1 MRKRKPTLALVL
13 VVAAIFSAVQV
24 RAATREDV
32 LGRGYLQ
39 CGVSSGLPGFSLSD
53 DNGNW
58 SGFDV
63 DLCRAVAAATLGD
76 ATKVRFVPLTVR
88 ESFTA
93 LQAGEVDL
101 LSHDTGWTITR
112 DTSLGV
118 RFVAASFHDDQGFMA
133 KPELATGDV
142 GNLEGAAVCV
152 QAGSTMELNLG
163 DYFRKMGLTAKAVVL
178 ETPGQALKAFES
190 GRCGVLAGNL
200 AHLHGLRSRLAVPEG
215 GAILPEV
222 VARETVG
229 PVVRQGDDA
238 WFNIVRWTLFA
249 LINGE
254 ALGITSANAGQM
266 SASPDPEI
274 RRFLGL
280 EGIKGQ
286 GLGLAD
292 DWSLQVVRQVGNYG
306 EIFERNLGNHPL
318 LKLAR
323 GRNALWLQGG
333 LQYAPPFR

>member
-1 MRKRKPTLALVL
+1 MRRAKRTLALVL
-13 VVAAIFSAVQV
+13 LAAILSAVQV

-39 CGVSSGLPGFSLSD
+39 CGVSAGLPGFSLSD

-58 SGFDV
+58 TGFDV

-76 ATKVRFVPLTVR
+76 VAKVRFVPLTVR

-101 LSHDTGWTITR
+101 LAHDAGWTITR

-118 RFVAASFHDDQGFMA
+118 RFVAVSFHDDQGFLV
-133 KPELATGDV
+133 KPELAS
-142 GNLEGAAVCV
+142 GNIDKLDGAAVCV
-152 QAGSTMELNLG
+152 QAGSTMELDLG
-163 DYFRKMGLTAKAVVL
+163 DYFRKHGLSVKPVVL
-178 ETPGQALKAFES
+178 ETPAQALKAFES
-190 GRCGVLAGNL
+190 GRCGVLADTL
-200 AHLHGLRSRLAVPEG
+200 AHLHGLRSRLAVPEAW
-215 GAILPEV
+215 AILPEV
-222 VARETVG
+222 VAPEAAG
-229 PVVRQGDDA
+229 LVVRQGDDA

-249 LINGE
+249 LLNGE
-254 ALGITSANAGQM
+254 ALGVTSANAGQM
-266 SASPDPEI
+266 SANPDPEI

-292 DWSLQVVRQVGNYG
+292 DWTVQIIRQVGNYG
-306 EIFERNLGNHPL
+306 EIFERNLGRHSP